1 MLIIHK
7 WSSWPSWQYSKT
19 LSEKLAQKTVCSVI
33 YERPKV
39 SIYFSYLFLQQ
50 VLTVWS
56 WLAWNSPCR
65 PGCTWSHKAS
75 CLWLLCAEIKG
86 WIILPGPPFLFLL
99 FFFFLEEISCSL
111 WQPWFWYVLVRMVLN
126 SWCFYFHFPNRS
138 ITGMC
143 CHSCKNLNF
152 NEYRIS
158 FITSILELQDF

>member
-86 WIILPGPPFLFLL
+86 WTILPGPPFLFLL
-99 FFFFLEEISCSL
+99 FFERRSHVAYDSL
-111 WQPWFWYVLVRMVLN
+111 DFDMYLLGWFWTPGVSTSTFQIVALQVCAVI
-126 SWCFYFHFPNRS
+126 PVKIS
-138 ITGMC
+138 ISMNT
-143 CHSCKNLNF
+143 
-152 NEYRIS
+152 E
-158 FITSILELQDF
+158 